1 MLDRERVLVKLDE
14 LDTYLAEL
22 KKILPASFKQYQA
35 IEKKRSC
42 ERLLQLC
49 VKCVLDIC
57 RLFVSGLKLGLPSG
71 ENGIFEK
78 LLKKKIISA
87 KMAETLQEMKG
98 FRNVLIHEY
107 AKVDDE
113 IVFETATTRLDDFF
127 RFKKRIL
134 KVLKKEK

>member
-1 MLDRERVLVKLDE
+1 MLDHDRVVIKLDE
-14 LDTYLAEL
+14 LDAYIKEL
-22 KKILPASFKQYQA
+22 KEILPDSFKQYQI

-49 VKCVLDIC
+49 IECILDIC
-57 RLFVSGLKLGLPSG
+57 RLFVSGLKLGLPSE

-78 LLKKKIISA
+78 LLKKKILSSE
-87 KMAETLQEMKG
+87 MTETLEEMKG

-113 IVFETATTRLDDFF
+113 IVFEMATTRLDDFR
-127 RFKKRIL
+127 RFKKEIL
-134 KVLKKEK
+134 KFLKKEK

>member
-1 MLDRERVLVKLDE
+1 MLDHRRVLVKLDE
-14 LDTYLAEL
+14 LDTYLKEL
-22 KKILPASFKQYQA
+22 REIVPHSFEQYQK

-49 VKCVLDIC
+49 VECVLDIC
-57 RLFVSGLKLGLPSG
+57 RLFVSGLKLGLPAE

-78 LLKKKIISA
+78 LLKKKIISS
-87 KMAETLQEMKG
+87 KMAETLEEMKG

-113 IVFETATTRLDDFF
+113 IVYEMVTTRLEDFI
-127 RFKKRIL
+127 R
-134 KVLKKEK
+134 VKKEIQKFLRKK